1 LPIGDEEIRARAMGD
16 AIIRVMVRADDIEG
30 TGPLSGLHLL
40 IVDDNRDA
48 RVIYKTILSHCGAFV
63 TAVSSASAA
72 VRALKQIQPDVVLTD
87 LSMPGH
93 DGLWLARWLRRR
105 EMKTGI
111 HIPTVAIT
119 ARDDIYG
126 RESMTESGLDDWLVK
141 PVSHRDLVRAVATLA
156 QPLLPRRSAS

>member
-1 LPIGDEEIRARAMGD
+1 MRSE
-16 AIIRVMVRADDIEG
+16 IIRVMVRAEDLEG
-30 TGPLSGLHLL
+30 TGPLAGLHLL

-111 HIPTVAIT
+111 HIPTIAIT

-141 PVSHRDLVRAVATLA
+141 PVSHRDLVRTVAMLA